1 MNFEDATIISKIPY
15 PAPGSPP
22 EDTPE
27 EVVEHLHTK
36 GDGVLTS
43 LLAMVSDC
51 LYEYELDDD
60 FPEPEMKLAYFAMKK
75 SWETGGNTTPF
86 LTLCC
91 KNHKIRTWFLITL
104 CWLMVLDRN
113 NGYWDDLARMDFP
126 EGMSE
131 AQKRGAKALREAYA
145 YIRTN
150 WRRRHDEKSLTSLRV
165 ALNKGEVD
173 IVLYGKKVEIGE
185 PSPVAQTTSAP
196 EADENPSV

>member
-1 MNFEDATIISKIPY
+1 MNYADATIISKIPY

-22 EDTPE
+22 EGTPE
-27 EVVEHLHTK
+27 EEVARLSTAGK
-36 GDGVLTS
+36 GVLTS

-75 SWETGGNTTPF
+75 SWESGGDTTPF

-104 CWLMVLDRN
+104 CWFMVLNRN
-113 NGYWDDLARMDFP
+113 NGYWDDLALNDFP

-131 AQKRGAKALREAYA
+131 TQKHNAKWLREAYA
-145 YIRTN
+145 ELRRE
-150 WRRRHDEKSLTSLRV
+150 WRKRHEEKSLTALRV
-165 ALNKGEVD
+165 VLAHEKCE